1 MFWRGLL
8 GSISRIFKKKQSEPD
23 MEEISEI
30 KPSQSAY
37 ELVDQMR
44 KKGLYLEAFEEL
56 NKMDWQSLSESEK
69 YKLKLLKGK
78 ILVRRWRDFVK
89 SSEIINQVII
99 DLEWAAGFETIKFDA
114 QLELA
119 WILMLEG
126 NYEDVL
132 SALDGSTQLLGAIPK
147 EQKTE
152 IRLREGQLLELKGS
166 LYWSKGEYDIA
177 IKFERQALVV
187 YNSIGFDEGTA
198 ESNYL
203 IGHTLRSL
211 SDFKKAIKH
220 FEQSLAINEQFGN
233 KYRIVGSLMGIGL
246 VYIDVGDIDSASMAF
261 ERALIISQDIGYF
274 EYLALGLQ
282 LMGSI
287 YAKKGDVNR
296 GTAYKRRSHIIYEKI
311 GSELKSHLPLF
322 Y

>member
-1 MFWRGLL
+1 MSWRGLVDRL
-8 GSISRIFKKKQSEPD
+8 KSSFKKKQPAL
-23 MEEISEI
+23 EEEKSSKIQ
-30 KPSQSAY
+30 PP
-37 ELVDQMR
+37 VDTFDLYNQMR
-44 KKGLYLEAFEEL
+44 QKGLYLEIKEKLDEM
-56 NKMDWQSLSESEK
+56 NWQSIQDSEK
-69 YKLKLLKGK
+69 FKLKLLMGK
-78 ILVRRWRDFVK
+78 ILGRRWRDFATA
-89 SSEIINQVII
+89 SEIVNQVIV
-99 DLEWAAGFETIKFDA
+99 DLEWAAGFEKIKFDA

-132 SALDGSTQLLGAIPK
+132 SALDGSTHFLGTIPK

-166 LYWSKGEYDIA
+166 LYWSKREYDIA
-177 IKFERQALVV
+177 LKFERQALVA
-187 YNSIGFDEGTA
+187 YKSIGFDEGIA

-220 FEQSLAINEQFGN
+220 FEQSLTINERFGN
-233 KYRIVGSLMGIGL
+233 KYRIVGNLMGIGL
-246 VYIDVGDIDSASMAF
+246 VYIDVGDIDSASKAF